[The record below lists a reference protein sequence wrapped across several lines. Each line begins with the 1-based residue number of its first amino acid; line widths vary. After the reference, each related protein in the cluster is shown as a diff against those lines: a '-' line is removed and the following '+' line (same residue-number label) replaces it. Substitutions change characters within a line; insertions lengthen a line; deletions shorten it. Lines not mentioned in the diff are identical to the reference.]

1 MADFGSAF
9 LAFAALG
16 SSMHGPLGNM
26 ERITPEVAVE
36 RAARCGLGPVTIRY
50 EDELQSEILSAPNA
64 ASATETQL
72 RCLDDATGF
81 GIFVE
86 LPRSAQLRFDAIR
99 EARASEM
106 MKVEARE
113 WLSKRG
119 LLERVP
125 RYVAGTT
132 DDIAFTRE
140 VEQLCGPQT
149 KGAFQSQYGPHAL
162 SPEWVRKLGLP
173 PKDQDME
180 VMSCLLNVTT
190 VAGYELGFIGNEAYR
205 P

>member
-1 MADFGSAF
+1 
-9 LAFAALG
+9 
-16 SSMHGPLGNM
+16 
-26 ERITPEVAVE
+26 VAVE